1 MIFVKD
7 SKYRKLVNGLF
18 EKAKQNDFRLGF
30 AIFCIV
36 MLVVLSPM
44 ITRMLPIGHDWKFQ
58 LLRLES
64 LKAGLQSG
72 QFPVRMDPVFF
83 NGFGYA
89 SSLFYPDFLLYIPA
103 VLQLLGVSLVS
114 SYKIFII
121 LVVAVCF
128 AATYY
133 CAKGISKSRYVALIS
148 AIVFTLSQYFIQNIY
163 TRFALGEVSA
173 FMFMPF
179 VVYGLYNFLFEEFE
193 KPWLLVVGFT
203 GLLFSHM
210 ISFTIACMLCA
221 VVSLFRIKHLIR
233 NGYKLIRLLVAVL
246 LVAGLS
252 CVFWLPLLEQMLSGR
267 ILITNGRTMQS
278 MSVAI
283 RDMIANSSIIKNESC
298 SFGLP
303 LLLLCLMRLILF
315 KTPETKAEIKKSDRF
330 FWIGAALLFLASDL
344 FPWKL
349 MPSFFNMIQFP
360 WRFYAM
366 ASLFL
371 ALAIGMMT
379 QTLFYSKN
387 KYVALVVILALMSFG
402 AITTW
407 TNTADYEDVPADY
420 YETIEHTYPGNGYE
434 YLPKELD
441 QDTIYAVTNVQRNV
455 VADNGSNVPFEQNG
469 VRITFRYD
477 PTSGVQYY
485 DVPLLY
491 YVGYG
496 AMFADEQG
504 VQTPL
509 RVEEHG
515 NMVRVYSDGVS
526 QQGDIVVDYSGTTL
540 QHVSDFVTLSFCL
553 LLLALGAV
561 TLMKKKR
568 TIPLLSY
575 PPRRQF

>member
-7 SKYRKLVNGLF
+7 SKYRKLVNERV

-407 TNTADYEDVPADY
+407 TNTADYEDVPANY

-526 QQGDIVVDYSGTTL
+526 QQGNIVVDYSGTTL

>member
-252 CVFWLPLLEQMLSGR
+252 CVFWLPLLEQMVSGR

-407 TNTADYEDVPADY
+407 TNTADYEDVPANY

-526 QQGDIVVDYSGTTL
+526 QQGNIVVDYSGTTL

>member
-407 TNTADYEDVPADY
+407 TNTADYEDVPANY

>member
-1 MIFVKD
+1 MKD

-303 LLLLCLMRLILF
+303 LLLLCLMRLILV

-491 YVGYG
+491 YMGYG

-526 QQGDIVVDYSGTTL
+526 HQGDIVVDYSGTTL

-568 TIPLLSY
+568 TIPLLTY
-575 PPRRQF
+575 PPRKHF

>member
-1 MIFVKD
+1 MKD
-7 SKYRKLVNGLF
+7 SKYRKLVNGLI
-18 EKAKQNDFRLGF
+18 EKAKQNDYRLGF

-36 MLVVLSPM
+36 MLVVVSPM
-44 ITRMLPIGHDWKFQ
+44 VTRMLPIGHDWKFQ

-72 QFPVRMDPVFF
+72 QYPVRMDPVFF

-128 AATYY
+128 SATYY
-133 CAKGISKSRYVALIS
+133 CTKGISKSRYVALLT
-148 AIVFTLSQYFIQNIY
+148 AIIFTLSQYFIQNIY

-173 FMFMPF
+173 YMFMPF

-203 GLLFSHM
+203 GLLLSHM
-210 ISFTIACMLCA
+210 ISFTIACLLCA
-221 VVSLFRIKHLIR
+221 GVSIFRIKHLIQ
-233 NGYKLIRLLVAVL
+233 NGYKLLRLLFVVIL
-246 LVAGLS
+246 TAGLT
-252 CVFWLPLLEQMLSGR
+252 CIFWLPLLEQMLSGR

-298 SFGLP
+298 SIGLP

-315 KTPETKAEIKKSDRF
+315 KTPETKAEIKKIDRF
-330 FWIGAALLFLASDL
+330 FWVGAVLLFLASDL
-344 FPWKL
+344 FPWKY
-349 MPSFFNMIQFP
+349 MPSFFNFIQFP

-379 QTLFYSKN
+379 KTLFYSKS
-387 KYVALVVILALMSFG
+387 KYVALVVILAVMSFG

-420 YETIEHTYPGNGYE
+420 YETIDHTYPGNGYE

-441 QDTIYAVTNVQRNV
+441 QDTIYAVTNMQRNV
-455 VADNGSNVPFEQNG
+455 VADSGSIVPFEQNG

-477 PTSGVQYY
+477 PASGVQYY

-491 YVGYG
+491 YTGYG
-496 AMFADEQG
+496 AVLVDDQG

-515 NMVRVYSDGVS
+515 SMVRVYSDGVS
-526 QQGDIVVDYSGTTL
+526 QQGNIVVDYSGTTL
-540 QHVSDFVTLSFCL
+540 QHVSNVVSLSFCL
-553 LLLALGAV
+553 LLIALGAI
-561 TLMKKKR
+561 TLLKKKR

-575 PPRRQF
+575 APREQI

>member
-526 QQGDIVVDYSGTTL
+526 QQGNIVVDYSGTTL

>member
-407 TNTADYEDVPADY
+407 TNTADYEDVPANY

-526 QQGDIVVDYSGTTL
+526 QQGNIVVDYSGTTL

>member
-1 MIFVKD
+1 MKD

-407 TNTADYEDVPADY
+407 TNTADYEDVPANY

-526 QQGDIVVDYSGTTL
+526 QQGNIVVDYSGTTL

>member
-36 MLVVLSPM
+36 MLVVVSPM
-44 ITRMLPIGHDWKFQ
+44 VTRMLPIGHDWKFQ

-303 LLLLCLMRLILF
+303 LLLLCLMRLILV

-526 QQGDIVVDYSGTTL
+526 QQGNIVVDYSGTTL

-553 LLLALGAV
+553 LLLALGAI

-575 PPRRQF
+575 PPRKQF

>member
-315 KTPETKAEIKKSDRF
+315 KTPETKAEIKKSDRL

-526 QQGDIVVDYSGTTL
+526 HQGDIVVDYSGTTL

-568 TIPLLSY
+568 TIPLLTY
-575 PPRRQF
+575 PPRKHF

>member
-1 MIFVKD
+1 MKD

-477 PTSGVQYY
+477 PTSGVQYF

-491 YVGYG
+491 YMGYG
-496 AMFADEQG
+496 AMFAEEQG

>member
-1 MIFVKD
+1 MKD

-526 QQGDIVVDYSGTTL
+526 QQGNIVVDYSGTTL

-568 TIPLLSY
+568 TIPLLTY
-575 PPRRQF
+575 PPRKHFLNS

>member
-379 QTLFYSKN
+379 KTLFYSKN

-407 TNTADYEDVPADY
+407 TNTADYEDVPANY

-526 QQGDIVVDYSGTTL
+526 QQGNIVVDYSGTTL

>member
-1 MIFVKD
+1 MKD

>member
-379 QTLFYSKN
+379 KTLFYSKN

-491 YVGYG
+491 YMGYG

-526 QQGDIVVDYSGTTL
+526 HQGDIVVDYSGTTL

-575 PPRRQF
+575 PPRKQF

>member
-1 MIFVKD
+1 MKD

-526 QQGDIVVDYSGTTL
+526 QQGNIVVDYSGTTL

>member
-526 QQGDIVVDYSGTTL
+526 HQGDIVVDYSGTTL

>member
-221 VVSLFRIKHLIR
+221 VVSVFRIKHLIR

-407 TNTADYEDVPADY
+407 TNTADYEDVPANY

>member
-407 TNTADYEDVPADY
+407 TNTADYEDVPANY

-491 YVGYG
+491 YMGYG